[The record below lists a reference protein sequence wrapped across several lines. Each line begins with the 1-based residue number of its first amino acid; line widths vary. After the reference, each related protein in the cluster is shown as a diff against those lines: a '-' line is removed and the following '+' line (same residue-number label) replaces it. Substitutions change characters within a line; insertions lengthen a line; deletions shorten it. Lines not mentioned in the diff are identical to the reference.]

1 MRRTVIFVAFVLG
14 MGCTVSLAE
23 KADVEK
29 LISETRP
36 DIQEQIKKTYEAL
49 LRSRGPDTKS
59 NCEPY
64 EELEKLKNITKDK
77 GEIVKQLAIFTAIT
91 ESEEDQHIFVAG
103 AMLKFLEVPPSI
115 PIRVFAPYI
124 DSENEKLRSFASG
137 WFENHDTDLQARSIP
152 TLASVNYYDYM
163 QYVRARLS
171 RNEEIPSAFIKYM
184 YERDPGK
191 AILVFAYSN
200 SVDVSVGRLQAL
212 RKAIDKRL
220 KNAPARDGTPPI
232 PPPIETA
239 PQQGSEPEAP
249 AKTDKQLKEEGH
261 ARLMERSEIE
271 LAEHIVSNAIWL
283 LKNKF
288 NDRFIQAAPDATEQL
303 IKLAQRQEWWARL
316 YVAYIMRQY
325 PELRVADVMHRLSND
340 TDVLVSRAARSK

>member
-1 MRRTVIFVAFVLG
+1 MLIFVAFVLG

-29 LISETRP
+29 LMSETRP

-64 EELEKLKNITKDK
+64 EELGKLKNITKDK

-115 PIRVFAPYI
+115 PIRIFAPYI

-137 WFENHDTDLQARSIP
+137 WFENHDTDLQARSVP

-171 RNEEIPSAFIKYM
+171 RNEEIPSAFVKYM
-184 YERDPGK
+184 YERHPGK
-191 AILVFAYSN
+191 ALLVFAYSN
-200 SVDVSVGRLQAL
+200 SVDISVGRLQAL
-212 RKAIDKRL
+212 RNAIDKRL
-220 KNAPARDGTPPI
+220 KTAPARDGTPPI

-249 AKTDKQLKEEGH
+249 AKTAQQLKEEGH
-261 ARLMERSEIE
+261 ARLMERREIE

-283 LKNKF
+283 NKNGF
-288 NDRFIQAAPDATEQL
+288 DDRFQQAAPEAKEQL
-303 IKLAQRQEWWARL
+303 AKLAQRKEWWARL
-316 YVAYIMRQY
+316 YVAYIMRQHG
-325 PELRVADVMHRLSND
+325 ELRRGDIWEQLGKDSD
-340 TDVLVSRAARSK
+340 ELVSAAVKSK